1 MVLNDAAGEGVN
13 LQRGA
18 HLMVNYYLPWNPVR
32 IEQRFGRVHQIAQ
45 TELCHLWNLCEDVIL
60 ICRRKFVE
68 YLNPKSGCKTSCLA
82 ECSSVVE
89 QLAISSSASTFA
101 VACQD
106 GTIRLWDVGAIL
118 QRGGTIGDYVAR
130 QARTVG
136 RRRSAADPLDFAT
149 GRANA
154 VTCNGASSKLVEFP
168 TGSITLKFDD
178 IFSIATQVAFGHRLT
193 VSSSLA
199 GGATAFF
206 GSST

>member
-136 RRRSAADPLDFAT
+136 RAPAVRGGSAGFRNWP
-149 GRANA
+149 
-154 VTCNGASSKLVEFP
+154 SKCC
-168 TGSITLKFDD
+168 
-178 IFSIATQVAFGHRLT
+178 RLQRGFFK
-193 VSSSLA
+193 V
-199 GGATAFF
+199 GGVPYRLYHFEIR
-206 GSST
+206 